1 MRNWLLMGLCCVGI
15 AGCGGGN
22 PNLERHQQMVAA
34 INEATDILATVNDA
48 ETAKEAK
55 PRLVAV
61 GERIRELYRAQRVS
75 KATGMDLENAKY
87 DKKYGKELD
96 EVKAARDRFGQES
109 ARVLSLPTPEGAIL
123 VRTINSYVSPSTV
136 R

>member
-1 MRNWLLMGLCCVGI
+1 MRMLFLPAMCCLGLI
-15 AGCGGGN
+15 GCGGGN
-22 PNLERHQQMVAA
+22 QSMERHQQLVAS

-48 ETAKEAK
+48 DTAKEAK
-55 PRLVAV
+55 PKLVTV
-61 GERIRELYRAQRVS
+61 GEKIRDLYRTQRLAKDS
-75 KATGMDLENAKY
+75 GMDLENRKY

-96 EVKAARDRFGQES
+96 EVNAAIERFGKES

-123 VRTINSYVSPSTV
+123 VRTINGYVYNSTV